1 MESFDQIAE
10 QYKPM
15 IHKII
20 SSLHLYEDKG
30 EFYQHALIALWEVSQ
45 RFNPE
50 KGDITNYAYTFI
62 RGRLLVELK
71 KIALAKERCVCTE
84 EEFRRIAGDF
94 QTDRTLEREI
104 LLSYCE
110 MLTPN
115 QQKWLLYTFWD
126 VLSIKEIAELEK
138 VTVSAVKQWR
148 KGAREKIKVV
158 INELI

>member
-1 MESFDQIAE
+1 MESFEQIAE

-20 SSLHLYEDKG
+20 NSLHLYKDKE
-30 EFYQHALIALWEVSQ
+30 EFYQHGLIALWEVCQ

-50 KGDITNYAYTFI
+50 KGDFTNYAYTFI
-62 RGRLLVELK
+62 RGRLLVELR
-71 KIALAKERCVCTE
+71 KIALAKERCVSLE
-84 EEFRRIAGDF
+84 EEFWRIAGDF

-110 MLTPN
+110 TLTTN
-115 QQKWLLYTFWD
+115 QQKWLLYTYWD
-126 VLSIKEIAELEK
+126 DLTVKKIAELEK

-148 KGAREKIKVV
+148 TGAREKIKVA
-158 INELI
+158 IMN